1 MTQFWINDP
10 TILLNKYN
18 LMFWPTESMSMNEKL
33 NSITRL
39 VVLLN
44 VTGFIATQNS
54 NFIWISILTIGCIIA
69 YHKLNNPTKENFEKQ
84 DFIKHTT
91 PTDKNPLMNVL
102 LPEINGNS
110 NRKCALKSYLPET
123 EKLIN
128 TKVKEQISKTVDERL
143 FKGVN
148 NELNLEYSMRNFYTT
163 ASTTI
168 PNDQEGFS
176 QFLYGGMISAKEG
189 NPIALAR
196 QQPRLGSLPG

>member
-1 MTQFWINDP
+1 MLT
-10 TILLNKYN
+10 
-18 LMFWPTESMSMNEKL
+18 
-33 NSITRL
+33 L
-39 VVLLN
+39 V
-44 VTGFIATQNS
+44 
-54 NFIWISILTIGCIIA
+54 CIVA
-69 YHKLNNPTKENFEKQ
+69 YHKTNNQPKENFDQQ

-110 NRKCALKSYLPET
+110 NRKPALKSYLPET
-123 EKLIN
+123 EKIIN
-128 TKVKEQISKTVDERL
+128 DKVKEQVTKRLDERL
-143 FKGVN
+143 FKGIN
-148 NELNLEYSMRNFYTT
+148 NELDLEYSMRNFYTT